1 MGTSKNQEAA
11 SGAAVKK
18 RGQFKEIWRR
28 LKKNKMAMIGLGI
41 VALLV
46 LISIFADFLF
56 DYNTVVI
63 KQNTAIRLQTPSKFK
78 TWHRVSKMGEQC
90 FETVHYSRV
99 CNQRKAI
106 SCSTENN

>member
-28 LKKNKMAMIGLGI
+28 LKKNRMAMIGLGI

-46 LISIFADFLF
+46 LISIRTQLSVSRHRAQLTGSEQMSSDAIFWHVLF
-56 DYNTVVI
+56 TDQEY
-63 KQNTAIRLQTPSKFK
+63 P
-78 TWHRVSKMGEQC
+78 
-90 FETVHYSRV
+90 
-99 CNQRKAI
+99 
-106 SCSTENN
+106 

>member
-56 DYNTVVI
+56 DSIPLLSNRTQLSVSRPR
-63 KQNTAIRLQTPSKFK
+63 ARLTGSVQVRIQS
-78 TWHRVSKMGEQC
+78 
-90 FETVHYSRV
+90 
-99 CNQRKAI
+99 
-106 SCSTENN
+106 

>member
-41 VALLV
+41 
-46 LISIFADFLF
+46 
-56 DYNTVVI
+56 
-63 KQNTAIRLQTPSKFK
+63 
-78 TWHRVSKMGEQC
+78 
-90 FETVHYSRV
+90 
-99 CNQRKAI
+99 
-106 SCSTENN
+106 

>member
-63 KQNTAIRLQTPSKFK
+63 KQNTAIRERDVPEYHVRTHLFRASEPRSG
-78 TWHRVSKMGEQC
+78 SGDG
-90 FETVHYSRV
+90 
-99 CNQRKAI
+99 
-106 SCSTENN
+106 

>member
-63 KQNTAIRLQTPSKFK
+63 KQNTAIRLQTPSAAHWLGTAEF
-78 TWHRVSKMGEQC
+78 HGD
-90 FETVHYSRV
+90 
-99 CNQRKAI
+99 I
-106 SCSTENN
+106 L

>member
-41 VALLV
+41 VAFLVPLLSNRTQPSV
-46 LISIFADFLF
+46 SRLRARLTGSEQMSSDAIF
-56 DYNTVVI
+56 
-63 KQNTAIRLQTPSKFK
+63 
-78 TWHRVSKMGEQC
+78 WHVSFTDQE
-90 FETVHYSRV
+90 YP
-99 CNQRKAI
+99 
-106 SCSTENN
+106 